1 MDTNSAF
8 WRDLEAKF
16 RALPDPA
23 GRLIAMLSDGQWH
36 VYDGPNDER
45 ERERQRYGICISRCV
60 AGTRTAASCFPFTS
74 RGLPGQP
81 CWIPGTAVSSP
92 CHSTRRAITS
102 RWLGCRTDG

>member
-45 ERERQRYGICISRCV
+45 EKERLQELFRSM
-60 AGTRTAASCFPFTS
+60 A
-74 RGLPGQP
+74 
-81 CWIPGTAVSSP
+81 
-92 CHSTRRAITS
+92 RRAAIAAGVPTRANALAS
-102 RWLGCRTDG
+102 TGELNCWTLINCFMGMEKYLNML